1 MTSLGPVF
9 LRDVVVDA
17 RSGFACGEN
26 PDRGILQLRM
36 HNVTRSCA
44 LDFKKRRLVPDGKV
58 KPEHLLRTGDVL
70 FNATNSPDGVGKS
83 ALIREIVEPLV
94 FSNHFLRLRTDPERL
109 VPNYLARWLQIRF
122 EHGLFQSM
130 CRQWVNQATVSR
142 EALLSLPIA
151 LPSLPE
157 QRRIAEMLDR
167 VDALRTKRR
176 QALALL
182 DDLAQS
188 LFVDMFGDAHE
199 NPCEFD
205 VRPLDEWLLPGR
217 PMTYGILMPGPD
229 TEGGI
234 PYVRVVD
241 MRAGGIAVA
250 GIRHTTPEISQQYR
264 RSLLLSGDLLISIRG
279 HVGRLA
285 LVPDELDGANI
296 TQDSARLA
304 VPAESRRYV
313 LAALRSSASQR
324 WMAKRIKGVAVQGI
338 NLGDLRKLPLPVPPL
353 EQQVA
358 FAERWETQAR
368 AHGAQASAMKVLDGL
383 FASLQQRAFAGRL

>member
-1 MTSLGPVF
+1 MTAWPSVALGDLCEIKIGRTPSRSRADFWGDGHPWLSIADMNQGRF
-9 LRDVVVDA
+9 LSHTKESITPLAVRDAGCKAVE
-17 RSGFACGEN
+17 SGTV
-26 PDRGILQLRM
+26 LL
-36 HNVTRSCA
+36 S
-44 LDFKKRRLVPDGKV
+44 FKLSIGKV
-58 KPEHLLRTGDVL
+58 GIAKRPLFTNEAIAGLPIVRPDLVNSGYLYWALRSMDVSVG
-70 FNATNSPDGVGKS
+70 FNRAAMGATLNKG
-83 ALIREIVEPLV
+83 ALQR
-94 FSNHFLRLRTDPERL
+94 
-109 VPNYLARWLQIRF
+109 LQI
-122 EHGLFQSM
+122 
-130 CRQWVNQATVSR
+130 
-142 EALLSLPIA
+142 LLPPLSQQQPIA
-151 LPSLPE
+151 
-157 QRRIAEMLDR
+157 AVLDQA
-167 VDALRTKRR
+167 DALRAKR
-176 QALALL
+176 QKSLDLE
-182 DDLAQS
+182 DDLVQS
-188 LFVDMFGDAHE
+188 LFLDMFGDSHK
-199 NPCEFD
+199 NPYEFD
-205 VRPLDEWLLPGR
+205 VRPLGEWLLPGR

-250 GIRHTTPEISQQYR
+250 GIRHTTPEISQRYR

-353 EQQVA
+353 EQQIA

-383 FASLQQRAFAGRL
+383 FASLQHRAFAGRL